1 MRGRTAEAEAD
12 TVVVADMAVG
22 TAGVVFM
29 VAVAASTAAD
39 FTGAVSTGAV
49 DSTTVARSM
58 AVEAW
63 ADIGAEQWADIVAE
77 AWVVI
82 AGEAWVVIA
91 AARSPAGATS
101 LDFEARPEGAFPHA
115 ILPAVRP

>member
-22 TAGVVFM
+22 TAAVVFM
-29 VAVAASTAAD
+29 VAAEDSTAAV

-49 DSTTVARSM
+49 DSTTGAPSM

-63 ADIGAEQWADIVAE
+63 ADIGAEQWADIVA
-77 AWVVI
+77 
-82 AGEAWVVIA
+82 EAWVVIA